1 LELIELKVTTRTKT
15 GNGPARVL
23 RREGKIPAILYGPET
38 EPVMLSI
45 PAKAFEKALKES
57 RASQPVF
64 NLMVEGGSTP
74 PQTVMIKELQ
84 TSPLS
89 RKNLHVDFYK
99 IDMDRKIRVSVPI
112 VATGKSVG
120 VELGGF
126 LQIVRRELEVLC
138 LPMEIPDVIEIDVTD
153 LDIGDS
159 VHLDDIP
166 LEDNIEIPTDAN
178 FTVLTVLSPTKEEEP
193 EEELEEGL
201 EEEEGEA
208 AAGEPAESEEKD

>member
-38 EPVMLSI
+38 ASVMLSI
-45 PAKAFEKALKES
+45 PAKDFEKALKES
-57 RASQPVF
+57 TASQPIF
-64 NLMVEGGSTP
+64 NLMVEGGSASP
-74 PQTVMIKELQ
+74 HTVMIKELQ

-89 RKNLHVDFYK
+89 RKSLHVDFYK
-99 IDMDRKIRVSVPI
+99 IDMDRKIRVNVPI
-112 VATGKSVG
+112 VTTGKSMG

-159 VHLDDIP
+159 VHLEDIP
-166 LEDNIEIPTDAN
+166 LEGNIEIPTDAN

-201 EEEEGEA
+201 EEEEGEE
-208 AAGEPAESEEKD
+208 AGEKEAESEEQD

>member
-1 LELIELKVTTRTKT
+1 
-15 GNGPARVL
+15 
-23 RREGKIPAILYGPET
+23 
-38 EPVMLSI
+38 
-45 PAKAFEKALKES
+45 
-57 RASQPVF
+57 
-64 NLMVEGGSTP
+64 
-74 PQTVMIKELQ
+74 
-84 TSPLS
+84 
-89 RKNLHVDFYK
+89 
-99 IDMDRKIRVSVPI
+99 MDRKIRVSVPI